1 MATPLTH
8 HDILALVEPFTRRGR
23 RVDLAASDRLH
34 AKIVFQVVDR
44 DANEPEI
51 AVLRE
56 ALQLERLD
64 RGGLRLTRTLTTAG
78 GLQATLVA
86 RGRDAG
92 RLLELVDKVLPGHQ
106 LLTGPGFIISR
117 SYTLHASDSAIMAD
131 ASGWVLTD
139 GRVQCEGLG
148 LTLRVPAT
156 RNMSADIS
164 LSAKGPHRANLPE
177 DFLAVMGWRWSPLL
191 ATKEGWKDKFRVRG
205 NPQRRTFMAEQALN
219 TVARHIAE
227 TLSRPPHQ
235 YHDRHLFS
243 RWVVV
248 LRRSI
253 PTLTPIFL
261 VLAILASSNLDFSGH
276 QGWFVL
282 LYHVP
287 TLLIALSFTM
297 QDDAKFEIPPWPRRL
312 TQEHWMQIPGTLP
325 HQREST
331 DTP

>member
-1 MATPLTH
+1 MH
-8 HDILALVEPFTRRGR
+8 
-23 RVDLAASDRLH
+23 
-34 AKIVFQVVDR
+34 
-44 DANEPEI
+44 
-51 AVLRE
+51 
-56 ALQLERLD
+56 LERLD
-64 RGGLRLTRTLTTAG
+64 RGGLRLTRTLTDAN
-78 GLQATLVA
+78 GLQAALVA

-92 RLLELVDKVLPGHQ
+92 MLLDLVEKVPPGHQ
-106 LLTGPGFIISR
+106 LIIGPGFFIAR
-117 SYTLHASDSAIMAD
+117 SYALQSPDSAVAAD
-131 ASGWVLTD
+131 APGWVLTD
-139 GRVQCEGLG
+139 GRVQCDGLG
-148 LTLRVPAT
+148 LTIRVPAT

-164 LSAKGPHRANLPE
+164 LSTKGPHRANLPA
-177 DFLAVMGWRWSPLL
+177 DFLAVMGWRWSPLV
-191 ATKEGWKDKFRVRG
+191 ATKEGWKGKFRVRG
-205 NPQRRTFMAEQALN
+205 DPQRRTSMAEQALN
-219 TVARHIAE
+219 TVARHIADA
-227 TLSRPPHQ
+227 LACPPHQ
-235 YHDRHLFS
+235 FHDRHLFS

-312 TQEHWMQIPGTLP
+312 TQEHWMQIPNTLAR
-325 HQREST
+325 QRESA